1 MAFTND
7 ITLAI
12 LKITC
17 EAIRNQ
23 TVANVGD
30 VTNFDESSGMAEV
43 LVKNRFQIGD
53 RLEIIHPSG
62 NRIIKLAY
70 MQDLDGKLVSVAPG
84 NGYRVKIPLTGNIEK
99 ALVAR
104 FL

>member
-23 TVANVGD
+23 TVANVRD

>member
-1 MAFTND
+1 
-7 ITLAI
+7 
-12 LKITC
+12 
-17 EAIRNQ
+17 
-23 TVANVGD
+23 
-30 VTNFDESSGMAEV
+30 
-43 LVKNRFQIGD
+43 
-53 RLEIIHPSG
+53 
-62 NRIIKLAY
+62 